1 MSSNVS
7 LLERFLR
14 VVLGLFMGLGPLFGT
29 AAIFD
34 KATVSIVIIL
44 IGVVL
49 FVTGLIGIFPVF
61 RILRLKKDR
70 LC

>member
-1 MSSNVS
+1 MSLNIS

-14 VVLGLFMGLGPLFGT
+14 VVLGLMMGLGPLFGS

-34 KATVSIVIIL
+34 KAAVSIAIIL
-44 IGVVL
+44 TGVIL
-49 FVTGLIGIFPVF
+49 FVTGLIGINPIY

-70 LC
+70 AC